1 MWTVQELEQIFQ
13 HRRPGIQGAK
23 GEYAVLVPL
32 VEEKGELRLL
42 FEKRADSLTGRQPGE
57 VCFPGGR
64 MEPGE
69 TPWQTALRET
79 WEEIGISQDQV
90 RLIAPLDVVQE
101 INGRVIYPFLG
112 QLTESSLREMVL
124 SDGEVQEVFTVP
136 LAFFCQAQPYVH
148 TCPVMI
154 QVDDQFPYE
163 RVHAPGGYAWRNGSL
178 DVPIYEYQGRVIW
191 GMTGRTVRWLVQHLK
206 EET

>member
-1 MWTVQELEQIFQ
+1 MWTVKDLEQIFQ
-13 HRRPGIQGAK
+13 HRRLGVQGAK
-23 GEYAVLVPL
+23 GEFAVLVPL
-32 VEEKGELRLL
+32 VEKNGELCLL
-42 FEKRADSLTGRQPGE
+42 FERRADTLKGHQPGE

-79 WEEIGISQDQV
+79 WEEIGIPLDQV

-112 QLTESSLREMVL
+112 QVAESALEKLVL
-124 SDGEVQEVFTVP
+124 CGGEVQEVFTVP
-136 LAFFCQAQPYVH
+136 LNFFRQTQPYVY

-154 QVDDQFPYE
+154 QADGDFPYE
-163 RVHAPGGYAWRNGSL
+163 RVQSPGGYAWRNGSL
-178 DVPIYEYQGRVIW
+178 DVPIYEYEGRVIW
-191 GMTGRTVRWLVQHLK
+191 GMTGRTVRWLVQRL
-206 EET
+206 EEGL